1 MQWLGA
7 GLGLFKEFNLTRT
20 HKLNGQFHFSS
31 AQVYICRN
39 LGDPLIMVFP
49 EVSISR
55 YIFPVGRFAQLPFF
69 GKGDRNL
76 FSSIIFL
83 QGIELPK
90 IKFHRIFE
98 SNNHLFQGILVFGNL
113 VVQSSVWIKNVITQC
128 MGLMNKYLLADL
140 MMMILSWNKTND
152 DCSTLIC
159 VQTSI

>member
-39 LGDPLIMVFP
+39 PGDPLIMVFP

-55 YIFPVGRFAQLPFF
+55 HIFPVGRFAQLPFF

-83 QGIELPK
+83 QGIELSK
-90 IKFHRIFE
+90 IKLHRIFE

-113 VVQSSVWIKNVITQC
+113 VVQSSV
-128 MGLMNKYLLADL
+128 
-140 MMMILSWNKTND
+140 
-152 DCSTLIC
+152 
-159 VQTSI
+159 